1 MKTKNLFLI
10 LLLSALTLMSCCDP
24 ISCDPFDGWPEFPEE
39 RFASYAPYEKQE
51 NISFKNQKEEYLNLA
66 TSFYWYIERDDQFGS
81 KNYGC
86 EEFMLHCKMT
96 NESFSLEYLI
106 GAFITDS
113 KRDEI
118 EAYANI
124 QYNEQNIPLG
134 TQYIEAKNATDF
146 ETVCLPD
153 TFKTT
158 DPNTNNYSII
168 VSGKGLVEFSFNGE
182 IWTLVE

>member
-1 MKTKNLFLI
+1 MKTKNLFLTLI
-10 LLLSALTLMSCCDP
+10 VSALTL
-24 ISCDPFDGWPEFPEE
+24 ISCDPFYGWSEFPEE
-39 RFASYAPYEKQE
+39 RFTSYAPYEKQE
-51 NISFKNQKEEYLNLA
+51 NISFQNSKGEHLNLA
-66 TSFYWYIERDDQFGS
+66 TSFGYYIERDDQFGS

-86 EEFMLHCKMT
+86 EEFRLHCKMT
-96 NESFSLEYLI
+96 NESFSIEYLI

-118 EAYANI
+118 EAYACI
-124 QYNEQNIPLG
+124 HHNEQDIPLG

-168 VSGKGLVEFSFNGE
+168 VSGKGLVEFSFDEE

>member
-1 MKTKNLFLI
+1 MKTKNLFLTLI
-10 LLLSALTLMSCCDP
+10 VAALTL
-24 ISCDPFDGWPEFPEE
+24 ISCDPFYGWSEFPEE
-39 RFASYAPYEKQE
+39 RFTSYAPYEKQE
-51 NISFKNQKEEYLNLA
+51 NISFQNSKGELLNLA
-66 TSFYWYIERDDQFGS
+66 TSFGYYIERDDQFGS